1 MTKKCIPLLLLC
13 LLLSSCNMFDS
24 MTEGFAHSNA
34 VAAALEKS
42 IGSKPFVGFN
52 WNNGSLT
59 QVNVMFDGYPAG
71 KTFAEISAAT
81 SQSVLAEFKQKPNE
95 IVLSFRLAQ

>member
-1 MTKKCIPLLLLC
+1 VIKKYVPLLLLS
-13 LLLSSCNMFDS
+13 LLLCSCNMFDS

-42 IGSKPFVGFN
+42 LGAKPFVGFS

-59 QVNVMFDGYPAG
+59 QVSVVFEGYPAG
-71 KTFAEISAAT
+71 KTFADISGAA
-81 SQSVLAEFKQKPNE
+81 SQSVLAEFKQKPGE
-95 IVLSFRLAQ
+95 IMIGFRLAQ